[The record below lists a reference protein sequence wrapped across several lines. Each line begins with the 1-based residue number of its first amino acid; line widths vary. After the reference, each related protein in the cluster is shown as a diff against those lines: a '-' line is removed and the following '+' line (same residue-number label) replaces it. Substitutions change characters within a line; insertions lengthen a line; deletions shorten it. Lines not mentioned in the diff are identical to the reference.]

1 MTHKINERDFDI
13 PRLHENK
20 FRDFRGRIGIF
31 TINLM
36 FTSLINQLSTP
47 TASCSNEIVPQ
58 QQTMQVNQPLQK
70 LYAEVVVNIPLN
82 KTFHYSIPPHLRDN
96 LTAGMRVKIP
106 FGNKITTGFCVGFTD
121 TPSPYQIKDIINVI
135 DKTPLAD
142 DVMLRITKWLS
153 SHYYCGWGEAI
164 NAVIPPVAR
173 RSVKEKEALFVTP
186 CDALTQ
192 LDQQTLSQL
201 KTRAPKQAKVLE
213 FFSENFRE
221 IGANELIQIS
231 GCKMPGLRQLE
242 RKGFLAIQKK
252 PQHDV
257 DTSCDFGPLQQHLTF
272 TGEQQ
277 NAFDVINKKLIA
289 LYTSNWIT
297 PALTTPQSPPS
308 QGGEGGGL
316 LHEGEGREINISDGK
331 NDALPCDVTHK
342 HGVILLHGITG
353 SGKTEVYL
361 QSIAKVLE
369 QGRKAIFLVP
379 EISLTS
385 QTIQR
390 IKARFNNVAIL
401 HSHLQG
407 TFHYSQWIDIKE
419 NKVDIVIG
427 ARSSIFAP
435 LKNVGLVIIDEE
447 HENTYKQENN
457 PRYNARD
464 VAILR
469 ATYENAMVILGTA
482 TPSLETYYHATL
494 GNYEK
499 IVLSR
504 RIGNQQ
510 LPPIEIVDMS
520 EEVRKRRGHHIIS
533 QRLGYYMNQALS
545 RNEQVILFLNR
556 RGFAPYL
563 HCKRCGFVL
572 KCRKCD
578 IPMTFHKKLNTA
590 LCHYCHAEAPPLESC
605 PDCMTGNINYR
616 GFGTEK
622 IEDEIIA
629 KFPQYKILR
638 MDSDTMRA
646 RNAHEKALTAFE
658 RGDVQILLGTQMIA
672 KGLDFPNVTLVGV
685 ISADTILNL
694 PDFRAS
700 ERTFQLISQ
709 VAGRTGR
716 GSKGG
721 RVVVQSFNPR
731 HYSITYAAA
740 HDYEGFAKKEL
751 EYRKQLNY
759 PPFGK
764 LARIVFRSR
773 TEDKAKE
780 KSSIVTE
787 KLKEIAKTIGN
798 QLEILGPSPAPVMK
812 INDMFRW
819 HLLLRAQNHN
829 SIHDALQGISDML
842 KPSKSVQAIVDVDPY
857 MML

>member
-1 MTHKINERDFDI
+1 MY
-13 PRLHENK
+13 
-20 FRDFRGRIGIF
+20 
-31 TINLM
+31 
-36 FTSLINQLSTP
+36 TSLTNQLPTSTAARP
-47 TASCSNEIVPQ
+47 NEIVPE
-58 QQTMQVNQPLQK
+58 QQTMQSNQPPQK

-82 KTFHYSIPPHLRDN
+82 KIFHYNVPPHLRDS
-96 LTAGMRVKIP
+96 LMTGMRVKIP
-106 FGNKITTGFCVGFTD
+106 FGNKITTGFCVGFTG

-142 DVMLRITKWLS
+142 NVMLKITKWLS
-153 SHYYCGWGEAI
+153 SHYCCGWGEAI

-186 CDALTQ
+186 CDALTK

-201 KTRAPKQAKVLE
+201 KTRSPKQAKVLE
-213 FFSENFRE
+213 FFSEDFRE
-221 IGANELIQIS
+221 MNAKELIQIS

-242 RKGFLAIQKK
+242 KKGFLAIQNK

-257 DTSCDFGPLQQHLTF
+257 DTPCDFGPLQQHLTF
-272 TGEQQ
+272 TEEQQ
-277 NAFDVINKKLIA
+277 NAFDIINKRLA
-289 LYTSNWIT
+289 Q
-297 PALTTPQSPPS
+297 PDP
-308 QGGEGGGL
+308 
-316 LHEGEGREINISDGK
+316 
-331 NDALPCDVTHK
+331 
-342 HGVILLHGITG
+342 GVILLHGITG

-361 QSIAKVLE
+361 QTIAKVLE
-369 QGRKAIFLVP
+369 HGRKAIFLVP

-401 HSHLQG
+401 HSHLLG
-407 TFHYSQWIDIKE
+407 TFHYSQWNDIKE
-419 NKVDIVIG
+419 DKVDIVIG

-447 HENTYKQENN
+447 HENTYKQENS

-482 TPSLETYYHATL
+482 TPSLETYYNTITGH
-494 GNYEK
+494 YEK
-499 IVLSR
+499 IVLSK
-504 RIGNQQ
+504 RIGTQQ

-533 QRLGYYMNQALS
+533 QRLAYYMNQSLA

-605 PDCMTGNINYR
+605 PDCMAGNINYR

-622 IEDEIIA
+622 IEDEITA

-716 GSKGG
+716 GTKGG

-731 HYSITYAAA
+731 HYSIMYAAA
-740 HDYEGFAKKEL
+740 HDYDGFAKKEL

-773 TEDKAKE
+773 KEDKARE
-780 KSSIVTE
+780 KSSVVAE
-787 KLKEIAKTIGN
+787 KLKEITKTNGGN
-798 QLEILGPSPAPVMK
+798 LEILGPSPAPVTK

-819 HLLLRAQNHN
+819 HLLIRSQNH
-829 SIHDALQGISDML
+829 SHIHDALQKISDML

>member
-1 MTHKINERDFDI
+1 MY
-13 PRLHENK
+13 
-20 FRDFRGRIGIF
+20 
-31 TINLM
+31 
-36 FTSLINQLSTP
+36 TSLTNQISTP
-47 TASCSNEIVPQ
+47 IAPCSNEIVPE
-58 QQTMQVNQPLQK
+58 QQTLQANQPFQK

-82 KTFHYSIPPHLRDN
+82 KIFHYSIPPHLRDS

-106 FGNKITTGFCVGFTD
+106 FGNKITTGFCVGFTY
-121 TPSPYQIKDIINVI
+121 TPSPYKIKDIINVI
-135 DKTPLAD
+135 DKTPLAN
-142 DVMLRITKWLS
+142 DVMLKITKWLS

-173 RSVKEKEALFVTP
+173 RGVKEKETFFVTRR
-186 CDALTQ
+186 DALLA
-192 LDQQTLSQL
+192 LDQKTLSQI

-213 FFSENFRE
+213 LFSENFQE
-221 IGANELIQIS
+221 ISARELIHIS

-242 RKGFLAIQKK
+242 KKGFLAIQNK

-257 DTSCDFGPLQQHLTF
+257 DTPCDFGPLQQHLTF
-272 TGEQQ
+272 TEEQQ
-277 NAFDVINKKLIA
+277 NAFDIINKKLIA
-289 LYTSNWIT
+289 LYNSNWIT
-297 PALTTPQSPPS
+297 PALTTPSPPS
-308 QGGEGGGL
+308 QGGEGEGL
-316 LHEGEGREINISDGK
+316 SHEGEGREINIFDGK

-342 HGVILLHGITG
+342 PGVVLLHGITG

-361 QSIAKVLE
+361 QTIAKVLE
-369 QGRKAIFLVP
+369 QGRKVIFLVP

-401 HSHLQG
+401 HSHLLG
-407 TFHYSQWIDIKE
+407 TFHYSQWNDIKE

-435 LKNVGLVIIDEE
+435 LKNVGLIIIDEE
-447 HENTYKQENN
+447 HENTYKQENS

-469 ATYENAMVILGTA
+469 AAYENAMVILGTA
-482 TPSLETYYHATL
+482 TPSLETYYNTISGH
-494 GNYEK
+494 YEK
-499 IVLSR
+499 IVLSK

-533 QRLGYYMNQALS
+533 QRLAYYMNQALA

-590 LCHYCHAEAPPLESC
+590 LCHYCHAEAHPLESC

-629 KFPQYKILR
+629 KFPNYKILR
-638 MDSDTMRA
+638 MDSDSMRA

-716 GSKGG
+716 GPKGG

-740 HDYEGFAKKEL
+740 HDYDGFAKKEL

-773 TEDKAKE
+773 KEDKARE
-780 KSSIVTE
+780 KSSVVAE
-787 KLKEIAKTIGN
+787 KLKEITKTNGGN
-798 QLEILGPSPAPVMK
+798 LEILGPSPAPVTK

-819 HLLLRAQNHN
+819 HLLIRSQNH
-829 SIHDALQGISDML
+829 SHIHDALQKISDML

>member
-1 MTHKINERDFDI
+1 MY
-13 PRLHENK
+13 
-20 FRDFRGRIGIF
+20 
-31 TINLM
+31 
-36 FTSLINQLSTP
+36 TSLTNQLPTSTAARP
-47 TASCSNEIVPQ
+47 NEIVPE
-58 QQTMQVNQPLQK
+58 QQTMQANQPPQK

-82 KTFHYSIPPHLRDN
+82 KIFHYNVPPHLRDS
-96 LTAGMRVKIP
+96 LMTGMRVKIP

-142 DVMLRITKWLS
+142 DVMLKITKWLS
-153 SHYYCGWGEAI
+153 SHYFCGWGEAI

-186 CDALTQ
+186 CDALTK

-213 FFSENFRE
+213 FFKENSEE
-221 IGANELIQIS
+221 IIARELIRIS

-242 RKGFLAIQKK
+242 KKGFLAIQNK
-252 PQHDV
+252 PQNDV
-257 DTSCDFGPLQQHLTF
+257 DTPCDFGPLQQHLTF
-272 TGEQQ
+272 TEEQQ
-277 NAFDVINKKLIA
+277 NAFDIINKRLA
-289 LYTSNWIT
+289 Q
-297 PALTTPQSPPS
+297 PDP
-308 QGGEGGGL
+308 
-316 LHEGEGREINISDGK
+316 
-331 NDALPCDVTHK
+331 
-342 HGVILLHGITG
+342 GVILLHGITG

-361 QSIAKVLE
+361 QSIAKALE
-369 QGRKAIFLVP
+369 HGRKAIFLVP

-401 HSHLQG
+401 HSYLLG
-407 TFHYSQWIDIKE
+407 AFHYSQWNDIKE
-419 NKVDIVIG
+419 DRVDIVIG

-447 HENTYKQENN
+447 HENTYKQENS

-482 TPSLETYYHATL
+482 TPSLETYYNTISGH
-494 GNYEK
+494 YEK
-499 IVLSR
+499 IVLSK

-533 QRLGYYMNQALS
+533 QRLAYYMNQSLA

-578 IPMTFHKKLNTA
+578 IPMTFHKKLNTV

-605 PDCMTGNINYR
+605 PDCMAGNINYR

-716 GSKGG
+716 GPKGG

-740 HDYEGFAKKEL
+740 HDYDGFAKKEL

-787 KLKEIAKTIGN
+787 KLKEITKTNGGN
-798 QLEILGPSPAPVMK
+798 LEILGPSPAPVTK

-819 HLLLRAQNHN
+819 HLLLRSQSHNH
-829 SIHDALQGISDML
+829 IHDALQKISDML